1 VKLERLVAGR
11 RNTWIMAVVAV
22 VACAAAPLK
31 PVWLDTVILTG
42 IFALISLSAG
52 LSFGQA
58 GILSMAQGAFAAI
71 GAYATAVCATRF
83 GLPAWAGLPLAI
95 ALPAA
100 LAWGLARLVTRMPE
114 LATALATLALATLLE
129 IVARNW
135 DSVTGGYVGI
145 AGIPPVA
152 GFGKA
157 WQFNILVWGFVL
169 LAVWVYENLMRSAH
183 GRALNIVRHDRTRA
197 MADGIAVAP
206 LLSAMHATSGAMAGA
221 GGWLYAHYITYMS
234 PQSLDTYASISA
246 LLMAVVGG
254 AGYILGPVLG
264 TFLLNLL
271 GKLLPAQEAQG
282 LFYGGALIVIL
293 VVAPQGLLG
302 WLHRLAERFAAGR
315 TPPAAEAQPYAEARH
330 VASSTPGGTG
340 GGSNGPGAG
349 SSGPGTSARTAE
361 VAP

>member
-1 VKLERLVAGR
+1 MSFAVRR
-11 RNTWIMAVVAV
+11 RNTLIMLVVGAI
-22 VACAAAPLK
+22 ACALAPLN

-42 IFALISLSAG
+42 VLALISLSAG

-71 GAYATAVCATRF
+71 GAYATAYLATKF
-83 GLPAWAGLPLAI
+83 GLSAWVGLSLAI
-95 ALPAA
+95 TLPAA
-100 LAWGLARLVTRMPE
+100 LAWALARMVTRMPE

-135 DSVTGGYVGI
+135 DAVTGGYVGI
-145 AGIPPVA
+145 AGVPPIG
-152 GFGKA
+152 GFEEGWK
-157 WQFNILVWGFVL
+157 FNILVWTFVL
-169 LAVWVYENLMRSAH
+169 LAVMCYENLMNSAH

-206 LLSAMHATSGAMAGA
+206 LLSAMLATSGAMAGA
-221 GGWLYAHYITYMS
+221 GGWLYVHYITYMS
-234 PQSLDTYASISA
+234 PQSLDTHASITA

-282 LFYGGALIVIL
+282 LFYGGALVLIL
-293 VVAPQGLLG
+293 VLAPEGLLG
-302 WLHRLAERFAAGR
+302 WINRLSARWRARRGRSAGEPPPLADGTEPAAAGAER
-315 TPPAAEAQPYAEARH
+315 
-330 VASSTPGGTG
+330 
-340 GGSNGPGAG
+340 
-349 SSGPGTSARTAE
+349 
-361 VAP
+361 

>member
-1 VKLERLVAGR
+1 MNLLRGR
-11 RNTWIMAVVAV
+11 RNTLIMALVGV
-22 VACAAAPLK
+22 VACTAAPLS
-31 PVWLDTVILTG
+31 PVWLDSVILTG

-71 GAYATAVCATRF
+71 GAYATAICATRF
-83 GLPAWAGLPLAI
+83 GLPAWAGLGLAI
-95 ALPAA
+95 ALPAT
-100 LAWGLARLVTRMPE
+100 LAWGLARAVTRMPE
-114 LATALATLALATLLE
+114 LATALATLALATVLE
-129 IVARNW
+129 ILARNW

-145 AGIPPVA
+145 VGIPPVE
-152 GFGKA
+152 GFGIA
-157 WQFNILVWGFVL
+157 WRFNILVWVFVF
-169 LAVWVYENLMRSAH
+169 LAVAAYENLMNSAH

-206 LLSAMHATSGAMAGA
+206 LLSAMLATSGAMAGA

-234 PQSLDTYASISA
+234 PQSLDTHVSISA

-282 LFYGGALIVIL
+282 LFYGGALILIL

-302 WLHRLAERFAAGR
+302 WLHRLAERIALGR
-315 TPPAAEAQPYAEARH
+315 ARGGTGPQAEAQNEPKSDAATKARAAELVR
-330 VASSTPGGTG
+330 
-340 GGSNGPGAG
+340 
-349 SSGPGTSARTAE
+349 
-361 VAP
+361 